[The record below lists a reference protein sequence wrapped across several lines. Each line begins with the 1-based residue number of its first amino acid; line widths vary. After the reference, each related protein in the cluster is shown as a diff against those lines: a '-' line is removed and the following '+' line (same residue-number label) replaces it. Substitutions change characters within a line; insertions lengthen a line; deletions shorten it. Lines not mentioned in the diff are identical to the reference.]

1 MKSTAASSSNSKDE
15 EAIHVAQTRV
25 EISKSHEIHA
35 ALIAHETATVKRKAA
50 VALAYD
56 VCQWSDHR
64 RREMI
69 QNCISTAKSQ
79 QRVSRNWA
87 ESWRVLKEAVV
98 GPLEGEYGT
107 SVLLESFKP
116 KLSDDSEYTS
126 TSDSPSSTTSPN
138 NYSKPS
144 SDHLLPSSYM
154 KNESLTMGNSSA
166 NFAEEASF
174 KCYERNL
181 NELENSYTGGIASSK
196 PTETLLETSD
206 FLQSN
211 FTYEP
216 SHYSKAHVSEC
227 STTRQDGIEADTN
240 CFSES
245 STPSFMK
252 KAFSD
257 NFLLPDHDENS
268 SRSDIQG
275 EDSNNPREIS
285 ESYTTPDLIKR
296 LSPQIFSQE
305 PAQVSKS
312 PLPLLTNDTSS
323 SREGDSF
330 ASYKKESDAMTASM
344 QSLVEGLISWGTL
357 FDQHDDISLPAGL
370 AVSLA
375 MEEGV
380 KDYKL

>member
-1 MKSTAASSSNSKDE
+1 
-15 EAIHVAQTRV
+15 
-25 EISKSHEIHA
+25 
-35 ALIAHETATVKRKAA
+35 
-50 VALAYD
+50 
-56 VCQWSDHR
+56 
-64 RREMI
+64 MI

-98 GPLEGEYGT
+98 GPLEGEYGS
-107 SVLLESFKP
+107 SVLLESLKP
-116 KLSDDSEYTS
+116 KSSDDSEHTT
-126 TSDSPSSTTSPN
+126 TSDSPSSTTSPS

-144 SDHLLPSSYM
+144 SGHLLPSSYM

-174 KCYERNL
+174 KFYERNL
-181 NELENSYTGGIASSK
+181 SELENSCAGDIASSK
-196 PTETLLETSD
+196 PSETLLETTD
-206 FLQSN
+206 FLQSH

-216 SHYSKAHVSEC
+216 SHYYKTHISEC
-227 STTRQDGIEADTN
+227 SSTRQDSIEADAN
-240 CFSES
+240 CFPES
-245 STPSFMK
+245 SAPSFLK

-257 NFLLPDHDENS
+257 NFLLPEEDENS

-275 EDSNNPREIS
+275 EVSNNPRQTT
-285 ESYTTPDLIKR
+285 ESCTTPDLINR
-296 LSPQIFSQE
+296 LSPQIFNQE
-305 PAQVSKS
+305 PTQVSKS
-312 PLPLLTNDTSS
+312 PLPLLVNETSS

-330 ASYKKESDAMTASM
+330 ASSKKESDAMTASM

-357 FDQHDDISLPAGL
+357 FDQQDDISLPAGL

-375 MEEGV
+375 MEEDV